1 MIDKTALPWSG
12 PLSFTERFSSLPE
25 TSTRSPF
32 QALLHQELGGSN
44 LLDQIF
50 LNYLIKT
57 IQTLLSS
64 QSHTSPFSSTP
75 TLPLSLNS
83 NQSPDPLPEAASQ
96 PAPVLSA
103 PSTPSSPAAPAPA
116 GKITNQKID
125 DAVRE
130 AADQYGVEPSL
141 IKAVIAVESNG
152 NPRAV
157 SPVGAQGL
165 MQLMPRTAAEL
176 GVTDPFEPAQNIKA
190 GTRYLKQLLN
200 RYQGDRNLALAAYNW
215 GMGNLERNPQGLPR
229 ETRNYIVRVEK
240 QYQNYLSTSTAV

>member
-1 MIDKTALPWSG
+1 MIDKTAMPWSG
-12 PLSFTERFSSLPE
+12 PLSIKGSSSPL
-25 TSTRSPF
+25 TVSSTGSPF
-32 QALLHQELGGSN
+32 QTLLHQEMGGSN

-57 IQTLLSS
+57 IQSLMI
-64 QSHTSPFSSTP
+64 SPTRSASFSSFP
-75 TLPLSLNS
+75 NLPVSLKS
-83 NQSPDPLPEAASQ
+83 DLPEDSLPEPESIPEQAAQ
-96 PAPVLSA
+96 PEPASPA
-103 PSTPSSPAAPAPA
+103 PAAP
-116 GKITNQKID
+116 KKLTNQKID

-130 AADQYGVEPSL
+130 AAEQYGVDPSL

-157 SPVGAQGL
+157 SPAGAQGL
-165 MQLMPRTAAEL
+165 MQLMPKTAADL

-190 GTRYLKQLLN
+190 GTRYLKQLLD

-229 ETRNYIVRVEK
+229 ETRNYMVRVEK
-240 QYQNYLSTSTAV
+240 QYQNFLNSPTLA